1 MAALIT
7 FEGVRA
13 GYEAPVVGPLSF
25 AVRPGEVVGL
35 SGPNGCGKTTVMRVL
50 TGEAQVFAGR
60 VERSPG
66 LAIAYQ
72 AQQGIE
78 LDELPLRARE
88 VFRLMSDADPGELP
102 ERLQRTLDQ
111 RIDRLSGGERQ
122 LIMVW
127 SVLSHPGRLLLLDEP
142 TNNLDPDGE
151 RLLGEALCRT
161 KGGERGVLL
170 ISHELAFLE
179 RVCDRLVEVAA

>member
-7 FEGVRA
+7 LDGVRA

-50 TGEAQVFAGR
+50 TGEARVFAGR
-60 VERSPG
+60 VERGPE
-66 LAIAYQ
+66 LDIAYQ

-78 LDELPLRARE
+78 LEELPLRALE
-88 VFRLMSDADPGELP
+88 LFRLMSDADPGALP
-102 ERLQRTLDQ
+102 ARLQRILDR

-122 LIMVW
+122 LLTVW
-127 SVLSHPGRLLLLDEP
+127 SVLSHPARLLLLDEP

-151 RLLGEALCRT
+151 QLLSDALR
-161 KGGERGVLL
+161 GQAGHRGVLV
-170 ISHELAFLE
+170 ISHENGFLQ

>member
-25 AVRPGEVVGL
+25 AVRAGEVVGL
-35 SGPNGCGKTTVMRVL
+35 SGPNGCGKTTAMRVL
-50 TGEAQVFAGR
+50 TGEARLFEGR
-60 VERSPG
+60 VERGPQ
-66 LAIAYQ
+66 LDIAYQ

-78 LDELPLRARE
+78 VEELPLRALE
-88 VFRLMSDADPGELP
+88 LFRLMSDADPGALP
-102 ERLQRTLDQ
+102 ARLQRILDR

-122 LIMVW
+122 LLTVW
-127 SVLSHPGRLLLLDEP
+127 SVLSHPARLLLLDEP

-161 KGGERGVLL
+161 RGERGVLL